1 MMYADEKDV
10 GKVKMFDIIAK
21 KRDGGS
27 LAYDEIEYFVKGIV
41 DKSIPDYQTTA
52 FLMAVYLNG
61 MDGRET
67 SDLCMLMARSGDMME
82 FSDELVT
89 VDKHS
94 TGGVGD
100 KTSLIVGPI
109 CAAAGLTVAKMS
121 GRALGHSGGTV
132 DKLESIPG
140 LKVDMTLEEFEK
152 AYRKTGICIAGQ
164 SGNMVPADKILY
176 ALRDVTATIDCL
188 PLIATSIMSKKLA
201 AGAGNIVLDV
211 KAGSGAF
218 MKDADSAFE
227 LAEKMVEIG
236 LNNGRNISALIT
248 MMDSPLGYAVGNSI
262 EVEEAVSI
270 LKGEG
275 RDTDLYE
282 VSTALAAELISMTSD
297 AEPGEALE
305 IAKRKID
312 DGSAYQKL
320 KDMVKGQGGD
330 VKTLDDFN
338 LFKQPL
344 HKYDVISLEDGYLSG
359 LKAMEVG
366 IASMNL
372 GAGREKKTDPIDYS
386 AGIRLCKKPG
396 DSVKKGE
403 VLAELHTDKENP
415 EPYINAFLAACE
427 FSKEKPVV
435 PGLILGRVSKKGKEV
450 Y

>member
-1 MMYADEKDV
+1 
-10 GKVKMFDIIAK
+10 MFDIIAK
-21 KRDGGS
+21 KRDS
-27 LAYDEIEYFVKGIV
+27 KTLSYDELEFFVNGIV
-41 DKSIPDYQTTA
+41 DKSISDYQTTA
-52 FLMAVYLNG
+52 LLMAIYLNG

-82 FSDELVT
+82 FSEELIT

-100 KTSLIVGPI
+100 KTSLIAGPI

-140 LKVDMTLEEFEK
+140 FKVNMTVEEFEK

-211 KAGSGAF
+211 KTGSGAF
-218 MKDADSAFE
+218 MKDAKSAFE

-236 LNNGRNISALIT
+236 VNNGRNISALIT
-248 MMDSPLGYAVGNSI
+248 MMDTPLGYAVGNSL
-262 EVEEAVSI
+262 EVEEAVEI
-270 LKGEG
+270 LKGNG
-275 RDTDLYE
+275 KDTDLYK
-282 VSTALAAELISMTSD
+282 VSTALAAELISMTQNIESD
-297 AEPGEALE
+297 EALK
-305 IAKRKID
+305 IAQNKIS
-312 DGSAYQKL
+312 DGSALQKL
-320 KDMVKGQGGD
+320 RDMVSGQSGNMD
-330 VKTLDDFN
+330 ALDDFK
-338 LFKQPL
+338 LFKQPKN
-344 HKYDVISLEDGYLSG
+344 KYEILVKEDGYLSE
-359 LKAMEVG
+359 LKAMGVG
-366 IASMNL
+366 VVSMNL
-372 GAGREKKTDPIDYS
+372 GAGRGKKTDPIDYS
-386 AGIRLCKKPG
+386 AGIRLIKKPG

-403 VLAELHTDKENP
+403 ILAVLYSDKSDLKQFADE
-415 EPYINAFLAACE
+415 FLSACE
-427 FSKEKPVV
+427 FLKEIPVL
-435 PGLILGRVSKKGKEV
+435 PPLILCRVSKNGIEI